1 MSDPLAQIPL
11 SAIRIFEAAARLSS
25 FTRAAQELG
34 VTQAAVSWQVKA
46 LEQRLGLPLFRRLTR
61 EVVLT
66 AEGQR
71 LARAAGEAMAGLRA
85 ALDDISGTADGVLTI
100 TALPSLA
107 IQWLAP
113 RLGGFQIAHPDIAVR
128 LDTSIGVADL
138 RRGEFDLALRGGKGD
153 WPDLEATPLFRHIQ
167 TPLCAP
173 ETRARLGGLQAPA
186 DLMQAERIGSAQEWA
201 IWFAAAGVQ
210 APLGDAPP
218 GFNADAQTLE
228 VAAAL
233 SRGGVALGSPIFF
246 ATEIAQG
253 RLVQPFDIVADYG
266 SGYFVVLPPERARIR
281 KIAAFRNWIV
291 AEAARDPAVA
301 RASRPS

>member
-1 MSDPLAQIPL
+1 MPDPLAQIPL

-46 LEQRLGLPLFRRLTR
+46 LEQRLGLPLFLRLTR
-61 EVVLT
+61 EVALT

-71 LARAAGEAMAGLRA
+71 LARAATEAMTGLRA
-85 ALDDISGTADGVLTI
+85 ALNEIGGAADGLLTI

-128 LDTSIGVADL
+128 LDTSVSVADL
-138 RRGEFDLALRGGKGD
+138 RRGEFDLALRGGRGD
-153 WPDLEATPLFRHIQ
+153 WPDMQVTPLFRHVQ

-173 ETRARLGGLQAPA
+173 ATRERLGLRQPA
-186 DLMQAERIGSAQEWA
+186 DLLKAERIGSPDEWA
-201 IWFAAAGVQ
+201 VWFAAAGVE
-210 APLGDAPP
+210 APGPAAPP

-233 SRGGVALGSPIFF
+233 SRDGVALGSPIFF
-246 ATEIAQG
+246 AAEIAQG
-253 RLVQPFDIVADYG
+253 RLVQPFDIAPDYG
-266 SGYFVVLPPERARIR
+266 TGYFLVVPPERTRLR
-281 KIAAFRNWIV
+281 KIAAFRDWITAQAAADPV
-291 AEAARDPAVA
+291 AIRHQ
-301 RASRPS
+301 RPS